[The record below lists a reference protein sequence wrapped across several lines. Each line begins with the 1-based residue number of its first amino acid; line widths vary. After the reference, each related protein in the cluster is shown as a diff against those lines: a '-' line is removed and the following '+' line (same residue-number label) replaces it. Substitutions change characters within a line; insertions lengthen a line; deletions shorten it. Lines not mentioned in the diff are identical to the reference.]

1 MVARRAVR
9 GERGAVSA
17 RASATRGSHPMRLR
31 GSETRTVG
39 AGQRGRGE
47 YQEEG
52 AAEKGDG
59 GHLDVRVF

>member
-1 MVARRAVR
+1 
-9 GERGAVSA
+9 
-17 RASATRGSHPMRLR
+17 MRLR